1 MRSSWNSRSVAER
14 YFSVADVEALIPEL
28 TRLMEQVM
36 SANAEAGEAR
46 ERLQAEQ
53 RRIDLAG
60 GGFLDRRAWR
70 ADKDRIE
77 RLTAEIER
85 GLGEIAELGGAP
97 KDLGLGLVD
106 FLHLRNGR
114 EVNLCWKYGEREIR
128 HWHGLDEG
136 YAGRKPL

>member
-1 MRSSWNSRSVAER
+1 VAER

-28 TRLMEQVM
+28 TRVMKQVM
-36 SANAEAGEAR
+36 SANVEANEAR

-60 GGFLDRRAWR
+60 GGFLDRKAWR

-77 RLTAEIER
+77 RLTAEMQR
-85 GLGEIAELGGAP
+85 GLGAIAELGGVP
-97 KDLGLGLVD
+97 KDLSLGLVD

-128 HWHGLDEG
+128 HWHGLEEG

>member
-1 MRSSWNSRSVAER
+1 MAER
-14 YFSVADVEALIPEL
+14 YFSVADVEALIPAL
-28 TRLMEQVM
+28 TRLMKRVM
-36 SANAEAGEAR
+36 SASAEASQAR

-53 RRIDLAG
+53 QRIAMTG
-60 GGFLDRRAWR
+60 GGVLDRNAWR
-70 ADKDRIE
+70 ADRDRIE
-77 RLTAEIER
+77 RQTAEMQQ
-85 GLGEIAELGGAP
+85 GLGEIVELGGAP

-106 FLHLRNGR
+106 FLHLRDGR

>member
-1 MRSSWNSRSVAER
+1 MAER
-14 YFSVADVEALIPEL
+14 YFSVADVEALIPAL
-28 TRLMEQVM
+28 TRLMKRVM
-36 SANAEAGEAR
+36 AANAEATEAR

-53 RRIDLAG
+53 QRIAMAG
-60 GGFLDRRAWR
+60 GGVLDRKAWR
-70 ADKDRIE
+70 ADRDRIE
-77 RLTAEIER
+77 RLTAEMQHA
-85 GLGEIAELGGAP
+85 LGEIVEMGGAP

-106 FLHLRNGR
+106 FLHLRDGR

>member
-1 MRSSWNSRSVAER
+1 MAER

-28 TRLMEQVM
+28 TRVMKPVM
-36 SANAEAGEAR
+36 SANAEASEAR

-53 RRIDLAG
+53 RRIDLSG
-60 GGFLDRRAWR
+60 GGVLDRRAWR
-70 ADKDRIE
+70 ADKERIE
-77 RLTAEIER
+77 RLTAEMQR
-85 GLGEIAELGGAP
+85 GLGAIAELGGVP
-97 KDLGLGLVD
+97 KDLSLGLVD

>member
-1 MRSSWNSRSVAER
+1 VAER
-14 YFSVADVEALIPEL
+14 YFSVADVEALIPQL
-28 TRLMEQVM
+28 TRAMKQVM
-36 SANAEAGEAR
+36 SANVEVTEAR
-46 ERLQAEQ
+46 ERLQAEH

-60 GGFLDRRAWR
+60 GGILDRRAWR

-77 RLTAEIER
+77 RLTAEMQR
-85 GLGEIAELGGAP
+85 GLAAIAELGGVP
-97 KDLGLGLVD
+97 KDLSLGLVD

>member
-1 MRSSWNSRSVAER
+1 VAER
-14 YFSVADVEALIPEL
+14 YFSVADVEALIPAL
-28 TRLMEQVM
+28 TRLMKRVM
-36 SANAEAGEAR
+36 SASAEASQAR

-53 RRIDLAG
+53 QRIAMTG
-60 GGFLDRRAWR
+60 GGVLDRNAWR
-70 ADKDRIE
+70 ADRDRIE
-77 RLTAEIER
+77 RQTAEMQQ
-85 GLGEIAELGGAP
+85 GLGEIVELGGAP

-106 FLHLRNGR
+106 FLHLRDGR

>member
-1 MRSSWNSRSVAER
+1 MAER

-28 TRLMEQVM
+28 TRVMKQVM
-36 SANAEAGEAR
+36 SANVEASEAR

-60 GGFLDRRAWR
+60 GGILDRRAWR

-77 RLTAEIER
+77 RLTAEMQR
-85 GLGEIAELGGAP
+85 GLGAIAELGGVP
-97 KDLGLGLVD
+97 KDLSLGLVD

-114 EVNLCWKYGEREIR
+114 EVNLCWRYGEREIR

>member
-1 MRSSWNSRSVAER
+1 VAER
-14 YFSVADVEALIPEL
+14 YFSVADVEALIPAL
-28 TRLMEQVM
+28 TRLMERVM
-36 SANAEAGEAR
+36 SSNAEAGEAR

-60 GGFLDRRAWR
+60 GGVLDRRAWR
-70 ADKDRIE
+70 ADRDRIE
-77 RLTAEIER
+77 RLTAEIQR
-85 GLGEIAELGGAP
+85 GLGEIAELGGVP
-97 KDLGLGLVD
+97 KDLGQGLVD

-136 YAGRKPL
+136 YAGRTPL

>member
-1 MRSSWNSRSVAER
+1 VAER

-28 TRLMEQVM
+28 TRLMKQVM
-36 SANAEAGEAR
+36 SANVEASSAR

-53 RRIDLAG
+53 QRIALAG
-60 GGFLDRRAWR
+60 GGVLDRKAWG

-77 RLTAEIER
+77 RLTAEMQQ
-85 GLGEIAELGGAP
+85 GLGEIVELGGAP

-106 FLHLRNGR
+106 FLHLRDGR

>member
-1 MRSSWNSRSVAER
+1 VAER

-28 TRLMEQVM
+28 TRVMKQVM
-36 SANAEAGEAR
+36 SANIEASEAR
-46 ERLQAEQ
+46 ERLHAEQ

-60 GGFLDRRAWR
+60 GGFLDRKAWR

-77 RLTAEIER
+77 RLTAEMQR
-85 GLGEIAELGGAP
+85 GLGAIAELGGVP
-97 KDLGLGLVD
+97 KDLSLGLVD

-128 HWHGLDEG
+128 HWHGLEEG